1 MARFSLFS
9 WMIILQRYGHFIKT
23 SNQQDGL
30 FSCGG
35 GLLGYDFLGFLLSLP
50 LENANCDKVKGFNN
64 FIFRYLKLQRRARFG
79 GTHRV
84 VLYIGNSPPIT
95 KKILKYR
102 NPQYLWIRLK
112 EYKGK
117 YLMNPICS
125 CLCLAC
131 PLHASGGSSKHTLH
145 HLISDRQKRL
155 WSPLLK
161 LTKNEQNIFT
171 ITEIISPLK
180 L

>member
-1 MARFSLFS
+1 M
-9 WMIILQRYGHFIKT
+9 ILQRYGHFIKT

-35 GLLGYDFLGFLLSLP
+35 GLLGYDFLGLLPSLP

-102 NPQYLWIRLK
+102 NPQYL
-112 EYKGK
+112 
-117 YLMNPICS
+117 
-125 CLCLAC
+125 
-131 PLHASGGSSKHTLH
+131 
-145 HLISDRQKRL
+145 
-155 WSPLLK
+155 
-161 LTKNEQNIFT
+161 
-171 ITEIISPLK
+171 
-180 L
+180 

>member
-1 MARFSLFS
+1 
-9 WMIILQRYGHFIKT
+9 MIILQRHGHFIKT

-102 NPQYLWIRLK
+102 NPQYL
-112 EYKGK
+112 
-117 YLMNPICS
+117 
-125 CLCLAC
+125 
-131 PLHASGGSSKHTLH
+131 
-145 HLISDRQKRL
+145 
-155 WSPLLK
+155 
-161 LTKNEQNIFT
+161 
-171 ITEIISPLK
+171 
-180 L
+180 